1 MFAAVSNSSE
11 GRKYLQ
17 KEYDAAL
24 GLFYVELPDGTVLSH
39 TLEENEV
46 FPAQFGREVNH
57 FMQYQATF
65 KLYLRNYP
73 AITQVSSLHFHRLDF
88 LLAV

>member
-1 MFAAVSNSSE
+1 MFFPSILSYFYVVFIAVSDSSD

-17 KEYDAAL
+17 KEYNADL

-46 FPAQFGREVNH
+46 FPAQFGREVRQ
-57 FMQYQATF
+57 FMHGIAT
-65 KLYLRNYP
+65 
-73 AITQVSSLHFHRLDF
+73 
-88 LLAV
+88 LLNTSKERCHL

>member
-1 MFAAVSNSSE
+1 MLTVVFVAVIDSTD

-46 FPAQFGREVNH
+46 FPAQFGREVRH
-57 FMQYQATF
+57 FMSG
-65 KLYLRNYP
+65 LRLCYY
-73 AITQVSSLHFHRLDF
+73 TTKERCH
-88 LLAV
+88 